1 MILTR
6 RMSEIEAIRKAV
18 WTSQVDPP
26 TLKLYPSKWY
36 VVQDLEADRDAAEI
50 ALKEIRR
57 QEVVGVALRG
67 KVRRDCRN
75 LGAGTFRQLALT

>member
-1 MILTR
+1 LAYKNVI
-6 RMSEIEAIRKAV
+6 K
-18 WTSQVDPP
+18 
-26 TLKLYPSKWY
+26 
-36 VVQDLEADRDAAEI
+36 ADRDAAEI

-67 KVRRDCRN
+67 KVRRACRN